1 MYFLDFI
8 SKHLICVLIFIILYI
23 RSPVKISVRKKGDL
37 VEAFMESLS
46 WNSHFKTNTT
56 LFLLLYKVIGP
67 IQLPI
72 LRVSKST
79 FTTQKVPS
87 PKRFLLKYVARIEL
101 KV

>member
-1 MYFLDFI
+1 M
-8 SKHLICVLIFIILYI
+8 ICVLIFIILYI
-23 RSPVKISVRKKGDL
+23 RSLVKISVRKKKGDL
-37 VEAFMESLS
+37 AEAFMESLS

-72 LRVSKST
+72 LRVSKRT
-79 FTTQKVPS
+79 FTTQKIPS
-87 PKRFLLKYVARIEL
+87 QKRFLLKYVARIEL